1 MPKPKVQ
8 VLVDWNDDGDFS
20 DANEDITSDVMD
32 FSLDRLR
39 DLASEYM
46 NATRVSMVLKNTG
59 HLYSPPNTGGA
70 LSGNLKPG
78 RQMWVRLWYPFDTF
92 TGSSG
97 VQLAS
102 HAPEEDA
109 DWAWIEDVQAMD
121 LDGSGAAQTDSTQG
135 NGDVIATMEFSDA
148 DVTIAATINRNS
160 TDTTDHPGLC
170 VRYVDSSNYAYIR
183 VNDVDASNVTIE
195 LRKVIAG
202 SDSQVA
208 ISSNIAWA
216 RNASFLLWVQMHGT
230 AFRVFV
236 SRTEVSAATGPWT
249 LDDAAING
257 GTKHGLFCDDEATHT
272 WLDFGGFRSLF
283 YGKLANIN
291 PNPKA
296 KVCNIGAYDEFEYF
310 NRDKLTTFNAGSASE
325 KSDESLT
332 LILNSIGFATADRHL
347 EAGTVLMADSPEGL
361 KALSDLAL
369 PTIWRLQDEEDGLI
383 HVDGLGFVIL
393 ENRSHRT
400 SAPHTTSKA
409 TYKDT
414 YDGSNPAFTD
424 LTWDDGHEFVE
435 NLIRVKYRRAAS
447 SGTVVL
453 WKSDQAED
461 TSIAIP
467 IGADETMDF
476 IIETQDY
483 DAVSSWITPVA
494 TTDWLMNTQADGL
507 GTDKTGQ
514 GTPSFQNTNTILG
527 KFHHLR
533 IVNNDSTAYFL
544 VKLQVRGVGLTYEDE
559 TTMEAQDSTSQTAY
573 GERRKVIGCL
583 FIDREQAA
591 QDLADNRETRRD
603 DPKTVIEITLAGGDK
618 VTMHDM
624 IQRRISDR
632 VTVDYSDMTINQ
644 DFFIEG
650 ESWTIREG
658 GTEVEQQL
666 LLRGV

>member
-8 VLVDWNDDGDFS
+8 ILVDWNDDGDFV
-20 DANEDITSDVMD
+20 DANDDITSDVMD

-39 DLASEYM
+39 DLGSEYM
-46 NATRVSMVLKNTG
+46 NATRVSMVLENNG

-92 TGSSG
+92 TGSAG
-97 VQLAS
+97 VQLSS
-102 HAPEEDA
+102 HTPEEDA
-109 DWAWIEDVQAMD
+109 GWAWVEDLQAMD

-202 SDSQVA
+202 TDTQVA
-208 ISSNIAWA
+208 ISGNVAWA
-216 RNASFLLWVQMHGT
+216 RNASFLLWVQIHGT

-236 SRTEVSAATGPWT
+236 SRTEVSTVPGGWT
-249 LDDAAING
+249 LDDAAINA

-283 YGKLANIN
+283 YGKLASIN
-291 PNPKA
+291 PVPKA

-310 NRDKLTTFNAGSASE
+310 NRDKLTTFNAGSDNE
-325 KSDESLT
+325 KSDESLG
-332 LILNSIGFATADRHL
+332 LILDSVGFATADRHL
-347 EAGTVLMADSPEGL
+347 EAGTVLMVDLDVGA
-361 KALSDLAL
+361 KALVDLAL

-383 HVDGLGFVIL
+383 YVDGLGFVIL
-393 ENRSHRT
+393 ENRTHRT

-424 LTWDDGHEFVE
+424 LTWDDGHEYVE
-435 NLIRVKYRRAAS
+435 NLIRVKYRVAVK

-453 WKSDQAED
+453 WKSDQALD
-461 TSIAIP
+461 TSVAIP
-467 IGADETMDF
+467 IGASETMNF
-476 IIETQDY
+476 LVETQDY
-483 DAVSSWITPVA
+483 DAAFSWVTPVS
-494 TTDWLMNTQADGL
+494 TTDYTVNTSADGT
-507 GTDKTGQ
+507 GTDKTAQ
-514 GTPSFQNTNTILG
+514 VTVSYQNTSTVLG

-533 IVNNDSTAYFL
+533 VVNNDASAYFIT
-544 VKLQVRGVGLTYEDE
+544 KLQTRGVGLTYEDE
-559 TTMEAQDSTSQTAY
+559 TTMEASDTTSQSAY
-573 GERRKVIGCL
+573 GERRKVIECL

-591 QDLADNRETRRD
+591 QDLADNREDRRD
-603 DPKTVIEITLAGGDK
+603 DPKTVIEITLAAGDK
-618 VTMHDM
+618 VTLHDM

-632 VTVDYSDMTINQ
+632 VTVDYSDMTINE
-644 DFFIEG
+644 DFFVEG
-650 ESWTIREG
+650 ESWTISEG
-658 GTEVEQQL
+658 GTVVEQQL